1 MSLTVIVFL
10 VKLSCLQAMISLQDQ
25 QRALC
30 PNGGVVC
37 ILGKTSRVGSM
48 HPYLRFFDLF
58 MQANFSA
65 EMCSWANV
73 GGVMGRSEPPAGG
86 QPVPLYYSN
95 PDIIYANEFPAPR
108 FGQGC
113 FAAALD
119 AVYAA
124 VSLCSFWLQNACMMI
139 AAQFACWSCVTLLLR
154 FKILVTSLSCSTIN
168 ACNLICSLMSA
179 FGMT

>member
-1 MSLTVIVFL
+1 MV
-10 VKLSCLQAMISLQDQ
+10 
-25 QRALC
+25 LC
-30 PNGGVVC
+30 DK
-37 ILGKTSRVGSM
+37 LGKTSMDGSTHTYLGLTRDLIRRVNIAA
-48 HPYLRFFDLF
+48 DI
-58 MQANFSA
+58 
-65 EMCSWANV
+65 CSWADV

-124 VSLCSFWLQNACMMI
+124 VSFRSFWLQNACMMI
-139 AAQFACWSCVTLLLR
+139 AAQFASWSCVTMLLR
-154 FKILVTSLSCSTIN
+154 LQNLCPVCFGQGSMPPTRLV
-168 ACNLICSLMSA
+168 A
-179 FGMT
+179 

>member
-1 MSLTVIVFL
+1 MHT
-10 VKLSCLQAMISLQDQ
+10 
-25 QRALC
+25 
-30 PNGGVVC
+30 C
-37 ILGKTSRVGSM
+37 I
-48 HPYLRFFDLF
+48 RFFDLIR
-58 MQANFSA
+58 QANFSA
-65 EMCSWANV
+65 GMCSWADV

-124 VSLCSFWLQNACMMI
+124 VSFCSFWMQIACVMI
-139 AAQFACWSCVTLLLR
+139 AAQLACWSWVTLLPCSQKLL
-154 FKILVTSLSCSTIN
+154 IGLSCSRIN
-168 ACNLICSLMSA
+168 ACNLRKEKKRKRKEKKRLRLSA
-179 FGMT
+179 SV